1 MKGDEIQVNKD
12 FKTKKKWPLIL
23 AISVYFAVC
32 LVFHRRVNEFFDVF
46 LQWMT
51 YPQFN
56 NYVFEIIVA
65 LAVITFAL
73 LVAVL
78 RYNRHRVRWML
89 VLGVWITL
97 AVLAHYLLFVS
108 NIEAVHYPQ
117 YAILAIMIYALT
129 GGETVSVVLATLL
142 GAIDE
147 ANQYFILYAG
157 RSDLYMDYN
166 DIILNLLG
174 AVFGIAAYLILFGEK
189 SPDIKQSA

>member
-56 NYVFEIIVA
+56 NYVFEIVVA
-65 LAVITFAL
+65 LAVITLAL
-73 LVAVL
+73 LVATV
-78 RYNRHRVRWML
+78 RYNKRGVRWL
-89 VLGVWITL
+89 PVLGVWITL

-129 GGETVSVVLATLL
+129 GRETVSVVLTTLL

-147 ANQYFILYAG
+147 ANQYFILYAD

-174 AVFGIAAYLILFGEK
+174 AVFGIAAYLIIFGEK